1 MNHTEPDWSFKFMAL
16 GYKFRDMRQP
26 RRLFLEEAG
35 VTHGLTV
42 LDYGCGT
49 GSYVVPSAQMVGS
62 EGKVYA
68 LDINSTALRM
78 VTARI
83 EKAHMANVT
92 TILSGCDT
100 GLSNDCVDV
109 ALLYDIF
116 HDLSDPTAVLSELR
130 RVLKPGGILSSHD
143 HHLKGDMLTEAIE
156 STELFQLTRKS
167 PLTCSFTPRKNW

>member
-1 MNHTEPDWSFKFMAL
+1 
-16 GYKFRDMRQP
+16 
-26 RRLFLEEAG
+26 
-35 VTHGLTV
+35 
-42 LDYGCGT
+42 
-49 GSYVVPSAQMVGS
+49 MVGS

-100 GLSNDCVDV
+100 GLSNDSVDV

-130 RVLKPGGILSSHD
+130 RVLKPGGLLSTHD
-143 HHLKGDMLTEAIE
+143 HHLKGELLTQAIE
-156 STELFQLTRKS
+156 STGLFQLARKGE
-167 PLTCSFTPRKNW
+167 LTHTFSAH